1 MGDTASPQATT
12 MQQDLQRSYGSNWTL
27 SNMSTLFDW
36 ITIAAHN
43 IQILGHASKY
53 YQSVIQTNLVVGL
66 VLSTAAGTISTARF
80 TTTFDTNINMIF
92 NGVFTFM
99 TFATACVTGY
109 IKIYQIQEKL
119 EECIQLRQ
127 DWVTFGSAIASELQL
142 PIELRHDALYV
153 ITKNKIKYLDL
164 LKARPDVPD
173 WCVSK
178 AKKELASSAGSV
190 NLNATNL
197 AHTIMDIAKQEMSE
211 LAAKVDDASQTSS
224 MPTIQKPSVRATSK
238 VQVQRDQVQRDQG
251 QGDQAQ
257 KTDEAPQSLTLT
269 VGKATNTGNTATA
282 TTNTATTVA
291 TTTANTVIETVT
303 TKPTTEITTASLA
316 NKVAIAAIAAIGQKK
331 INTYRV

>member
-1 MGDTASPQATT
+1 MGDTASPQGTT
-12 MQQDLQRSYGSNWTL
+12 VQQDLQRSYGSNWTL
-27 SNMSTLFDW
+27 SNMSTLSDW

-43 IQILGHASKY
+43 MQILAHASKY

-153 ITKNKIKYLDL
+153 ITKNKLKYLDL

-211 LAAKVDDASQTSS
+211 LAAKVDDASQTTS
-224 MPTIQKPSVRATSK
+224 MPTIQKLSVRATSK
-238 VQVQRDQVQRDQG
+238 VQVQRDQGDQG
-251 QGDQAQ
+251 Q
-257 KTDEAPQSLTLT
+257 KIDEAPQSLTLT
-269 VGKATNTGNTATA
+269 VGKATNTGNTANTANTA
-282 TTNTATTVA
+282 TATNTANTANTA
-291 TTTANTVIETVT
+291 TATNTANTANTANTVT
-303 TKPTTEITTASLA
+303 TLADTASLA

-331 INTYRV
+331 SNIYRV